1 MDPKKN
7 SPRYKIEQG
16 TDEYNTRRLRAAE
29 ILSRGGTTEDK
40 SESQGKTLSDEEVKE
55 LGGIWSDLFYAAALK
70 KIYKYHLNQQETE
83 RLKSSHL
90 NQQFA

>member
-29 ILSRGGTTEDK
+29 ILRRGGITEDK

-55 LGGIWSDLFYAAALK
+55 LAEFGV
-70 KIYKYHLNQQETE
+70 IYSTHLHSRRFINIT
-83 RLKSSHL
+83 
-90 NQQFA
+90 